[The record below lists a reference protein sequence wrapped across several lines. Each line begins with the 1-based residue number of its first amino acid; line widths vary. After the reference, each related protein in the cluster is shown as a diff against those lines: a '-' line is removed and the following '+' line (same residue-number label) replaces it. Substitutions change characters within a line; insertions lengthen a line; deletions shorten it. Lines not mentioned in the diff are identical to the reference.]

1 MPTSPETI
9 VLDRPFRRKV
19 WAVSI
24 TVLTALQLS
33 VYSMFFVEDYGV
45 ALFILTPLYMGFVP
59 TVIFGSRH
67 GISLRTAM
75 SLGAI
80 SLAIYT
86 GVLLLFAIE
95 GLLCIVMAA
104 PIILLLSLLG
114 SLLGWVVV
122 RRVFAPPA
130 VSILIMFLSVPITA
144 VVESTDEPELL
155 SATTSIEIEADR
167 ATVWQHVVQFP
178 QLDEPTELMF
188 KAGIAYPVR
197 ARIVGTGVGA
207 VRYCTFTT
215 GDFVEPITT
224 YDAPRLLA
232 FDVADQPAPMIEM
245 SMWDVDAPHL
255 HGYFASQRGQF
266 KLTELRNGNTLL
278 EGTTWYH
285 HRIKPAFYWRLWSDH
300 IVHAIHTRV
309 LQHIKRHAEKSAVT
323 L

>member
-1 MPTSPETI
+1 MWCIYVDAE
-9 VLDRPFRRKV
+9 
-19 WAVSI
+19 
-24 TVLTALQLS
+24 
-33 VYSMFFVEDYGV
+33 YGL
-45 ALFILTPLYMGFVP
+45 ALFLLIPLYLGFVP
-59 TVIFGSRH
+59 TVMVGVKREMTWGTAIRLGS
-67 GISLRTAM
+67 ITLV
-75 SLGAI
+75 
-80 SLAIYT
+80 IYT
-86 GVLLLFAIE
+86 GVLLLSAIE
-95 GLLCIVMAA
+95 GVMCIVMAA
-104 PIILLLSLLG
+104 PISVSLVILG
-114 SLLGWVVV
+114 SLLGYVVV
-122 RRVFAPPA
+122 RHVLVAPTTTMMIA
-130 VSILIMFLSVPITA
+130 LVLIPITS

-155 SATTSIEIEADR
+155 SATTSIEIDADR

-232 FDVADQPAPMIEM
+232 FDVADQPAPMIEL

-266 KLTELRNGNTLL
+266 KLTELPNGNTLL

-285 HRIKPAFYWRLWSDH
+285 HRISPAFYWRLWSDH
-300 IVHAIHTRV
+300 IVHAIHSRV
-309 LQHIKRHAEKSAVT
+309 LQHIKRQAEKSAVT
-323 L
+323 R